1 MGTMTLI
8 HLTSSNEIPAH
19 DLRRVIIAAVVIF
32 TLGAAGAVVGR
43 AASKE
48 DVKEA
53 AAVDAAGVQ
62 VEKAEEA
69 VVELASAK
77 IAPEVAEKIVNPEML
92 VPVVVV
98 TPAALPTIKTIEMEV
113 TAYCPCTKCCGP
125 KAQGITAS
133 GKNVHY
139 NDGRF
144 VAADRKFAFGTK
156 LIIPGYAAGKTVE
169 VTDRGGAIKGNKLD
183 VYFHS
188 HTEAL
193 KWGRQKLTVTVV
205 E

>member
-1 MGTMTLI
+1 MTSI
-8 HLTSSNEIPAH
+8 HLTSANEIPATG
-19 DLRRVIIAAVVIF
+19 LRGLLIAAVVIF

-43 AASKE
+43 AASNDDGKST
-48 DVKEA
+48 A
-53 AAVDAAGVQ
+53 APAVHVEQ
-62 VEKAEEA
+62 VEEA
-69 VVELASAK
+69 TAELASAK
-77 IAPEVAEKIVNPEML
+77 IAPEVAAAVVDQDKL

-98 TPAALPTIKTIEMEV
+98 TPTLKTIEMEV

-139 NDGRF
+139 NDGKF

-156 LIIPGYAAGKTVE
+156 LIIPGYAGSKTVE

-188 HTEAL
+188 HAEAL
-193 KWGRQKLTVTVV
+193 KWGRQKLTVTVI

>member
-1 MGTMTLI
+1 MTSI
-8 HLTSSNEIPAH
+8 HLTSANEIPATG
-19 DLRRVIIAAVVIF
+19 LRGVLIAAVVIF
-32 TLGAAGAVVGR
+32 TLGAAGGVVGR
-43 AASKE
+43 AASNDDGKS
-48 DVKEA
+48 
-53 AAVDAAGVQ
+53 DAAQAVHVEQ
-62 VEKAEEA
+62 VEEA
-69 VVELASAK
+69 TAELASK
-77 IAPEVAEKIVNPEML
+77 IAPEVAATVVDQDKL

-98 TPAALPTIKTIEMEV
+98 TPTLKTIEMEV

-139 NDGRF
+139 NDGKF

-156 LIIPGYAAGKTVE
+156 LIIPGYAGSKTVE

-188 HTEAL
+188 HAEAL
-193 KWGRQKLTVTVV
+193 KWGRQKLTVTVI

>member
-1 MGTMTLI
+1 MTSI
-8 HLTSSNEIPAH
+8 HLTSANEIPAAG
-19 DLRRVIIAAVVIF
+19 LRRVLVAAVVVF

-43 AASKE
+43 AASNDDTKST
-48 DVKEA
+48 VA
-53 AAVDAAGVQ
+53 PAVQ
-62 VEKAEEA
+62 VETVEEA
-69 VVELASAK
+69 SPELASAK
-77 IAPEVAEKIVNPEML
+77 IAPEVAATVVDQDKL

-98 TPAALPTIKTIEMEV
+98 TPTLKTIEMEV

-139 NDGRF
+139 NDGKF

-156 LIIPGYAAGKTVE
+156 LIIPGYAAGKAVE

-193 KWGRQKLTVTVV
+193 KWGRQKLIVTVI

>member
-1 MGTMTLI
+1 MTSI
-8 HLTSSNEIPAH
+8 HLTSANEIPATG
-19 DLRRVIIAAVVIF
+19 LRRVLVAAVVLF

-43 AASKE
+43 AASNDDGKSTVAPTVHVE
-48 DVKEA
+48 
-53 AAVDAAGVQ
+53 Q
-62 VEKAEEA
+62 VEEA
-69 VVELASAK
+69 TAELASAK
-77 IAPEVAEKIVNPEML
+77 IAPEVAATVVDQDKL

-98 TPAALPTIKTIEMEV
+98 TPTVKTIEMEV

-139 NDGRF
+139 NDGQF
-144 VAADRKFAFGTK
+144 VAADKKFAFGTK
-156 LIIPGYAAGKTVE
+156 LIIPGYAGSKTVE

-188 HTEAL
+188 HAEAL
-193 KWGRQKLTVTVV
+193 KWGRQKLTVTVI

>member
-1 MGTMTLI
+1 MTSI
-8 HLTSSNEIPAH
+8 HLTSSNEI
-19 DLRRVIIAAVVIF
+19 RRVIVAAVVIF
-32 TLGAAGAVVGR
+32 TLGAAGALFGQ
-43 AASKE
+43 AASKD
-48 DVKEA
+48 DVKATVA
-53 AAVDAAGVQ
+53 APAAH
-62 VEKAEEA
+62 VEKVEEA
-69 VVELASAK
+69 VAELASAK
-77 IAPEVAEKIVNPEML
+77 IAPEVAAAVVDQDKL

-98 TPAALPTIKTIEMEV
+98 TPTLKTIEMEV

-139 NDGRF
+139 NDGKF

-156 LIIPGYAAGKTVE
+156 LIIPGYAGSKTVE
-169 VTDRGGAIKGNKLD
+169 VADRGGAIKGNKLD

-188 HTEAL
+188 HAEAL

>member
-1 MGTMTLI
+1 MTSI
-8 HLTSSNEIPAH
+8 HLTSANEI
-19 DLRRVIIAAVVIF
+19 RRVLVCAVVII

-43 AASKE
+43 AASNDDGKST
-48 DVKEA
+48 VA
-53 AAVDAAGVQ
+53 PAVH
-62 VEKAEEA
+62 VETVEEA
-69 VVELASAK
+69 TAELASAK
-77 IAPEVAEKIVNPEML
+77 IAPEVAAAVVDQDKF

-98 TPAALPTIKTIEMEV
+98 TPTLKTVEMEV

-139 NDGRF
+139 NDGKF
-144 VAADRKFAFGTK
+144 VAADKKFAFGTK
-156 LIIPGYAAGKTVE
+156 LIIPGYAGSKTVE

>member
-1 MGTMTLI
+1 MTSI
-8 HLTSSNEIPAH
+8 HLTYFNEI
-19 DLRRVIIAAVVIF
+19 RRVIVDAVVVF

-43 AASKE
+43 AASND
-48 DVKEA
+48 DVKSTVA
-53 AAVDAAGVQ
+53 PTVH
-62 VEKAEEA
+62 VETEEA
-69 VVELASAK
+69 TVELASAK
-77 IAPEVAEKIVNPEML
+77 IAPEVAATVVDQDKL

-98 TPAALPTIKTIEMEV
+98 TPTLKTIEMEV

-139 NDGRF
+139 NDGKF

-188 HTEAL
+188 HAEAL
-193 KWGRQKLTVTVV
+193 KWGRQKLTVTVI